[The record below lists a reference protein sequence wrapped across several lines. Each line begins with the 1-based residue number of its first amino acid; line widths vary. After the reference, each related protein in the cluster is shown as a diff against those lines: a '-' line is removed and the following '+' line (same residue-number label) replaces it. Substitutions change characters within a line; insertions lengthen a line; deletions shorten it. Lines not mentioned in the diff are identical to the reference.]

1 MVRRAI
7 DCRGTGETPLKIVP
21 QSIELVDI
29 TPNAVQKIAKIAR
42 VCYQSEG
49 NEEENINLL
58 RKLIARGHLSLLEHA
73 SATFRII
80 TDRAI
85 ANELTRHRHASF
97 AQESTRYVRVEDIE
111 VIKPEGLT
119 GAEEEDWYMAMEQCE
134 SSYRNMIDRY
144 ITPQIVRS
152 VLPLCLKTELVMTAN
167 FREWKYVLDLRSK
180 SNCHPQMV
188 ELMKMIGRALAYQVP
203 EVFNDCQG

>member
-1 MVRRAI
+1 M
-7 DCRGTGETPLKIVP
+7 KIVP
-21 QSIELVDI
+21 QSIELIDI

-42 VCYQSEG
+42 VCYQSMG

-97 AQESTRYVRVEDIE
+97 AQESTRFCSYDELT
-111 VIKPEGLT
+111 VIRTPEELRIVDGRYP
-119 GAEEEDWYMAMEQCE
+119 APEWVVSMQSCMK
-134 SSYRNMIDRY
+134 SYRDLLAKKVS
-144 ITPQIVRS
+144 PQIARS

-167 FREWKYVLDLRSK
+167 FREWKYILDLRSK

-188 ELMKMIGRALAYQVP
+188 ELMKMIGEALTYQVP
-203 EVFNDCQG
+203 EVFNDSQG